1 MCPLTACTDRGE
13 HMHGKMYRIAHNV
26 SVLAVHTFYFYL
38 FFLVLVFFFFLSSY
52 TQIAEGV
59 GFVCF

>member
-26 SVLAVHTFYFYL
+26 SVLAVHTLDFYL
-38 FFLVLVFFFFLSSY
+38 FFLVLFFFPFHHTHKL
-52 TQIAEGV
+52 QKV
-59 GFVCF
+59 